1 MDQKPVRI
9 LCKAK
14 EWGVVGAAPIHN
26 NVAAGNLANRNI
38 RLISAD
44 YTSNTLQIF
53 LSVKQLNKATLAA
66 IAI

>member
-1 MDQKPVRI
+1 M
-9 LCKAK
+9 
-14 EWGVVGAAPIHN
+14 GAAPIHN